1 MTTLQ
6 LLTFG
11 GQSKSHSKK
20 MKNQTLFP
28 LYNKDEGTDTPH
40 PPPQVS
46 QDGGSS
52 HVTPL
57 HARRIYIETYGC
69 QMNVSDSE
77 LMAGILTQS
86 GHQTVPHLDDADVVL
101 VNTCAIR
108 ENAETKVINRLK
120 HLNHR
125 KRRHPELIIGVCGCM
140 AQHLRDR
147 LLDAAPYVDLVMGP
161 DAYRNLPVALDSL
174 AGDVKSHVS
183 LTDRDPFVGLRL
195 DKNEDYADI
204 APIRKEGIRAWLTI
218 QRGCDKMCTFC
229 IVPFVRGRE
238 RSLPLKLLVEDVEKL
253 VDQGFKEVVLLG
265 QTVNSYHDD
274 SADFGDL
281 LYAVGEVNGLERVRF
296 TSPHPAD
303 ATDSMIDAMAN
314 SPVVCKHLHLP
325 LQSGS
330 TEVLER
336 MRRTYTAEEYRTL
349 VSKLRE
355 RVPDISLT
363 TDIIVGFCGETDDE
377 FMETYQMMTDIRYDS
392 AFMFKYSE
400 REGTL
405 AHKAL
410 PDDVPEVV
418 KGERLEQ
425 IIELQENISANINK
439 SAIGDTVTVLVE
451 GESRRDADRYHGK
464 TDGFKTTVFP
474 KTGSQIGDIVNVR
487 VHSTT
492 AHTLIGQI
500 V

>member
-1 MTTLQ
+1 
-6 LLTFG
+6 
-11 GQSKSHSKK
+11 
-20 MKNQTLFP
+20 MKDQTLFP
-28 LYNKDEGTDTPH
+28 IYNKRGLLETPQSATQKPSDAIQQTH
-40 PPPQVS
+40 P
-46 QDGGSS
+46 
-52 HVTPL
+52 
-57 HARRIYIETYGC
+57 RRVYIETYGC

-86 GHQTVPHLDDADVVL
+86 GHQTVTHIDDADVVL

-108 ENAETKVINRLK
+108 ENAETKVINRLQ

-147 LLDAAPYVDLVMGP
+147 LLEAAPYIDLVMGP
-161 DAYRNLPVALDSL
+161 DAYRNLPIALDSL
-174 AGDVKSHVS
+174 TRGEEAHVS
-183 LTDRDPFVGLRL
+183 LTDRDPFLGLRL
-195 DKNEDYADI
+195 DKTEDYADI
-204 APIRKEGIRAWLTI
+204 APIRKDGIRAWLTI

-265 QTVNSYHDD
+265 QTVNSYHDNG
-274 SADFGDL
+274 SDFGEL
-281 LYAVGEVNGLERVRF
+281 LFAVGEVNGLERVRF

-314 SPVVCKHLHLP
+314 CPTVCKHLHLP

-330 TEVLER
+330 TTVLKR

-349 VSKLRE
+349 VAKLRE
-355 RVPDISLT
+355 RIPNIALS
-363 TDIIVGFCGETDDE
+363 TDIIVGFSGETDQE
-377 FMETYQMMTDIRYDS
+377 FEQTYQMMTDIRYDS

-410 PDDVPEVV
+410 PDDVPETV
-418 KGERLEQ
+418 KGQRLKQ
-425 IIELQENISANINK
+425 IIELQEQISADINTT
-439 SAIGDTVTVLVE
+439 AIGETVTVLVE
-451 GESRRDADRYHGK
+451 GESRREADKYHGK

-474 KTGSQIGDIVNVR
+474 KTDSKIGDIVNVR
-487 VHSTT
+487 IDSTT

-500 V
+500 IDGQA

>member
-1 MTTLQ
+1 M
-6 LLTFG
+6 
-11 GQSKSHSKK
+11 
-20 MKNQTLFP
+20 NNDRLFP
-28 LYNKDEGTDTPH
+28 LYNKNESADAPH
-40 PPPQVS
+40 PSPQVP
-46 QDGGSS
+46 QDGKSPRATS
-52 HVTPL
+52 A
-57 HARRIYIETYGC
+57 HARRVYIETYGC

-77 LMAGILTQS
+77 LMAGILERS

-101 VNTCAIR
+101 INTCAIR

-161 DAYRNLPVALDSL
+161 DAYRSLPTALDSL
-174 AGDVKSHVS
+174 ARDVESHVS

-265 QTVNSYHDD
+265 QTVNSYRDNG
-274 SADFGDL
+274 ADFGDL
-281 LYAVGEVNGLERVRF
+281 LYAIGEVNGLERVRF

-303 ATDSMIDAMAN
+303 ATDSMMDAMAN
-314 SPVVCKHLHLP
+314 SPTVCKHLHLP

-355 RVPDISLT
+355 RVPNIALT
-363 TDIIVGFCGETDDE
+363 TDIIVGFCGETDEE

-410 PDDVPEVV
+410 PDDVPETV

-425 IIELQENISANINK
+425 IIELQENISADLNT
-439 SAIGDTVTVLVE
+439 AVVGDTVAVLVE

-474 KTGSQIGDIVNVR
+474 KADSNIGDVVNVR
-487 VHSTT
+487 VHNTT
-492 AHTLIGQI
+492 AHTLIGRI

>member
-1 MTTLQ
+1 
-6 LLTFG
+6 
-11 GQSKSHSKK
+11 
-20 MKNQTLFP
+20 MKNETLFP
-28 LYNKDEGTDTPH
+28 LYHKGEQIDTAH
-40 PPPQVS
+40 PPPQKP
-46 QDGGSS
+46 QGG
-52 HVTPL
+52 PQQA
-57 HARRIYIETYGC
+57 HARRVYIETYGC

-77 LMAGILTQS
+77 LMAGILTQN
-86 GHQTVPHLDDADVVL
+86 GHQTVTHIDDADVVL

-125 KRRHPELIIGVCGCM
+125 KRRQPELIIGVCGCM

-174 AGDVKSHVS
+174 TGGVDAHVS
-183 LTDRDPFVGLRL
+183 LKDRDPFLGLRL

-204 APIRKEGIRAWLTI
+204 APIRKDGIRAWLTI

-265 QTVNSYHDD
+265 QTVNSYRDNG
-274 SADFGDL
+274 SDFGDL

-303 ATDSMIDAMAN
+303 ATERMIDAMAS
-314 SPVVCKHLHLP
+314 SPTVCKHLHLP
-325 LQSGS
+325 LQSGA
-330 TEVLER
+330 TPVLER
-336 MRRTYTAEEYRTL
+336 MRRTYTAEEYRAL
-349 VSKLRE
+349 VTKLRE
-355 RVPDISLT
+355 RIPDIALS
-363 TDIIVGFCGETDDE
+363 TDIIVGFCGETEAE
-377 FMETYQMMTDIRYDS
+377 FMQTYQMMADIRYDS

-410 PDDVPEVV
+410 PDDVPETE
-418 KGERLEQ
+418 KGERLKQ
-425 IIELQENISANINK
+425 IIELQEQISAEINTT
-439 SAIGDTVTVLVE
+439 AVGGTVAVLVE
-451 GESRRDADRYHGK
+451 GESRRETDKYYGK

-474 KTGSQIGDIVNVR
+474 KADSEIGEVVNVR
-487 VHSTT
+487 IHSTT

>member
-1 MTTLQ
+1 
-6 LLTFG
+6 
-11 GQSKSHSKK
+11 
-20 MKNQTLFP
+20 MKNDRLFP
-28 LYNKDEGTDTPH
+28 LYNKNEGADAPH
-40 PPPQVS
+40 PPPQVPRDTS
-46 QDGGSS
+46 TSRAIP
-52 HVTPL
+52 TY
-57 HARRIYIETYGC
+57 ARRVYIETYGC

-77 LMAGILTQS
+77 LMAGILARS

-101 VNTCAIR
+101 INTCAIR

-125 KRRHPELIIGVCGCM
+125 KRRDPELIIGVCGCM

-147 LLDAAPYVDLVMGP
+147 LLEAAPYVDLVMGP
-161 DAYRNLPVALDSL
+161 DAYRNLPTALDSL
-174 AGDVKSHVS
+174 ARDVESHVS

-238 RSLPLKLLVEDVEKL
+238 RSLPLKRLVEDVEKL

-265 QTVNSYHDD
+265 QTVNSYQDNG
-274 SADFGDL
+274 ADFGEL
-281 LYAVGEVNGLERVRF
+281 LYTVGEVNGLERVRF

-303 ATDSMIDAMAN
+303 ATDNMIDAMAN
-314 SPVVCKHLHLP
+314 SPAICKHLHLP

-355 RVPDISLT
+355 RIPDIALT
-363 TDIIVGFCGETDDE
+363 TDIIVGFCGETDEE
-377 FMETYQMMTDIRYDS
+377 FMETYQMMADIRYDS

-405 AHKAL
+405 AHKAF
-410 PDDVPEVV
+410 PDDVPETV
-418 KGERLEQ
+418 KGERLTR
-425 IIELQENISANINK
+425 IIELQENISANLNT
-439 SAIGDTVTVLVE
+439 AVVGDTVAVLVE

-464 TDGFKTTVFP
+464 TEGFKTTVFP
-474 KTGSQIGDIVNVR
+474 KADSHIGDIVNVR

-492 AHTLIGQI
+492 AHTLIGQK

>member
-1 MTTLQ
+1 
-6 LLTFG
+6 
-11 GQSKSHSKK
+11 
-20 MKNQTLFP
+20 MKNDRLFP
-28 LYNKDEGTDTPH
+28 LYNKNEGADAPH
-40 PPPQVS
+40 PPPQVPQAAS
-46 QDGGSS
+46 TSRA
-52 HVTPL
+52 TPT
-57 HARRIYIETYGC
+57 HARRVYIETYGC

-77 LMAGILTQS
+77 LMAGILARS
-86 GHQTVPHLDDADVVL
+86 GHQTVLHLDDADVVL
-101 VNTCAIR
+101 INTCAIR

-147 LLDAAPYVDLVMGP
+147 LLAAAPYVDLVMGP
-161 DAYRNLPVALDSL
+161 DAYRNLPTALDSL
-174 AGDVKSHVS
+174 ARDVESHVS

-238 RSLPLKLLVEDVEKL
+238 RSLPLKRLVEDVEKL

-265 QTVNSYHDD
+265 QTVNSYQENG
-274 SADFGDL
+274 ADFGEL
-281 LYAVGEVNGLERVRF
+281 LYTVGEVNGLERVRF

-303 ATDSMIDAMAN
+303 ATDSMIEAMAN
-314 SPVVCKHLHLP
+314 SPAVCKHLHLP

-355 RVPDISLT
+355 RIPDIALT
-363 TDIIVGFCGETDDE
+363 TDIIVGFCGETDEE
-377 FMETYQMMTDIRYDS
+377 FMETYQMMADIRYDS

-410 PDDVPEVV
+410 PDDVPEPV
-418 KGERLEQ
+418 KGERLKQ
-425 IIELQENISANINK
+425 IIELQEKISADLNT
-439 SAIGDTVTVLVE
+439 AVVGDTVAVLVE

-474 KTGSQIGDIVNVR
+474 KADSHIGDIVNVR

-492 AHTLIGQI
+492 AHTLIGQK

>member
-1 MTTLQ
+1 
-6 LLTFG
+6 
-11 GQSKSHSKK
+11 
-20 MKNQTLFP
+20 MKNDTLLP
-28 LYNKDEGTDTPH
+28 LYNKDKPKSNPSNELPTAIP
-40 PPPQVS
+40 S
-46 QDGGSS
+46 
-52 HVTPL
+52 
-57 HARRIYIETYGC
+57 HARRVYIETYGC

-77 LMAGILTQS
+77 LMAGILTQN

-108 ENAETKVINRLK
+108 ENAETKVINRLVQ
-120 HLNHR
+120 LNHH
-125 KRRHPELIIGVCGCM
+125 KRRQPDLIIGVCGCM
-140 AQHLRDR
+140 AQHLRDK

-161 DAYRNLPVALDSL
+161 DAYRDLPVALDSL
-174 AGDVKSHVS
+174 ARGIESHVS

-195 DKNEDYADI
+195 DKSEDYADI

-265 QTVNSYHDD
+265 QTVNSYRDNG
-274 SADFGDL
+274 ADFGDL
-281 LYAVGEVNGLERVRF
+281 LYAVGDVNGLERVRF

-303 ATDSMIDAMAN
+303 ATDSMIDAIAS
-314 SPVVCKHLHLP
+314 SPSVCKHLHLP

-336 MRRTYTAEEYRTL
+336 MRRTYTAEEYRNL

-355 RVPDISLT
+355 RIPDIAIT
-363 TDIIVGFCGETDDE
+363 TDIIVGFCGETDAE
-377 FMETYQMMTDIRYDS
+377 FMETYQMMADIRYDS

-405 AHKAL
+405 AHKAF
-410 PDDVPEVV
+410 PDDVPETV
-418 KGERLEQ
+418 KGERLRR
-425 IIELQENISANINK
+425 IIELQEKISAEINK
-439 SAIGDTVTVLVE
+439 DTLGDTLAVLVE

-464 TDGFKTTVFP
+464 TDGFKTAVFP
-474 KTGSQIGDIVNVR
+474 KANTKIGDVVNVR
-487 VHSTT
+487 VDTTT
-492 AHTLIGQI
+492 AHTLIGQTI
-500 V
+500 

>member
-1 MTTLQ
+1 MQ
-6 LLTFG
+6 
-11 GQSKSHSKK
+11 
-20 MKNQTLFP
+20 NQTLFP
-28 LYNKDEGTDTPH
+28 LYNKDKPAGDPL
-40 PPPQVS
+40 QAS
-46 QDGGSS
+46 QAEASS
-52 HVTPL
+52 HT
-57 HARRIYIETYGC
+57 RRVYIETYGC

-77 LMAGILTQS
+77 LMAGILTQN

-108 ENAETKVINRLK
+108 ENAETKVINRLVQ
-120 HLNHR
+120 LNHR
-125 KRRHPELIIGVCGCM
+125 KRRQPDLIIGVCGCM
-140 AQHLRDR
+140 AQHLRDK

-161 DAYRNLPVALDSL
+161 DAYRNLPMALDSL
-174 AGDVKSHVS
+174 ARGVESHVS
-183 LTDRDPFVGLRL
+183 MTDRDPFVGLRL
-195 DKNEDYADI
+195 DKSEDYADI

-265 QTVNSYHDD
+265 QTVNSYRDNG
-274 SADFGDL
+274 ADFGDL
-281 LYAVGEVNGLERVRF
+281 LYAVGDVNGLERVRF

-303 ATDSMIDAMAN
+303 ATDSMIDAMA
-314 SPVVCKHLHLP
+314 SSASVCKHLHLP

-330 TEVLER
+330 TQVLER
-336 MRRTYTAEEYRTL
+336 MRRTYTAEEYRNL

-355 RVPDISLT
+355 RIPDIAIT

-377 FMETYQMMTDIRYDS
+377 FMETYQMMADICYDS

-405 AHKAL
+405 AHKAFL
-410 PDDVPEVV
+410 DDVPETV
-418 KGERLEQ
+418 KSERLKQ
-425 IIELQENISANINK
+425 IIELQENISAAINRDTV
-439 SAIGDTVTVLVE
+439 GDTVTVLIE
-451 GESRRDADRYHGK
+451 GESRRNADKYHGK
-464 TDGFKTTVFP
+464 TDGFKTAVFP
-474 KTGSQIGDIVNVR
+474 KVPDTKIGDMVNVR
-487 VHSTT
+487 VDTTT
-492 AHTLIGQI
+492 AHTLIGQT

>member
-1 MTTLQ
+1 MQ
-6 LLTFG
+6 
-11 GQSKSHSKK
+11 
-20 MKNQTLFP
+20 NQTLFP
-28 LYNKDEGTDTPH
+28 LYNKDASHATAQDAQATTPA
-40 PPPQVS
+40 
-46 QDGGSS
+46 
-52 HVTPL
+52 
-57 HARRIYIETYGC
+57 HARRVYIETYGC

-86 GHQTVPHLDDADVVL
+86 GHQTVPHLDNADVVL

-108 ENAETKVINRLK
+108 ENAETKVINRLT

-125 KRRHPELIIGVCGCM
+125 KRRQPDLIIGVCGCM
-140 AQHLRDR
+140 AQHLRDK

-161 DAYRNLPVALDSL
+161 DAYRDLPIALDSL
-174 AGDVKSHVS
+174 ARGVESHVS

-195 DKNEDYADI
+195 DKSEDYADI

-238 RSLPLKLLVEDVEKL
+238 RSLPLKLLVADVEKL

-265 QTVNSYHDD
+265 QTVNSYRDNG
-274 SADFGDL
+274 ADFGDL
-281 LYAVGEVNGLERVRF
+281 LYAVGAVNGLERVRF

-303 ATDSMIDAMAN
+303 ATDSMIDAMAS
-314 SPVVCKHLHLP
+314 SPSVCKHLHLP

-336 MRRTYTAEEYRTL
+336 MRRTYTAAEYRNL

-355 RVPDISLT
+355 RLPDIAIT
-363 TDIIVGFCGETDDE
+363 TDIIVGFCGETENE
-377 FMETYQMMTDIRYDS
+377 FMETYKMMADIRYDS

-405 AHKAL
+405 AHKTF
-410 PDDVPEVV
+410 PDDVPETV
-418 KGERLEQ
+418 KGERLKR
-425 IIELQENISANINK
+425 IIQLQESVSAEINR
-439 SAIGDTVTVLVE
+439 DTVGNTVAVLVE
-451 GESRRDADRYHGK
+451 GESRRDADKYHGK
-464 TDGFKTTVFP
+464 TDGFKTAVFP
-474 KTGSQIGDIVNVR
+474 KADTNIGDVVNVR
-487 VHSTT
+487 VDATT